1 MKITCKINC
10 ENCNESL
17 EWEFVVRQHISSSR
31 FDVEVF
37 NTKVYHP
44 AKLADENENYLFEIQ
59 CKNCNKVNRFQ
70 VPKPRL

>member
-1 MKITCKINC
+1 MKITGKINC
-10 ENCNESL
+10 ENCNKLL
-17 EWEFVVRQHISSSR
+17 EWEFIIRQHISSSR

-44 AKLADENENYLFEIQ
+44 AKLADENGNYLFEIQ

-70 VPKPRL
+70 VPKPCL